1 MDDDSSSTL
10 PHMEAS
16 MHTWILAGLI
26 SSFIFILPLSA
37 QEPVKDTISQIVVVE
52 GVGASPEEAIKDA
65 FRKAVLQ
72 VGGSV
77 IYTETQIKKFEVI
90 NEEVGVD
97 NEIDGSRKL
106 NGSFYRIS
114 IKAEVEKKSLLAKL
128 RSSKVMMHRID
139 QDILIT
145 TMLIEF
151 RSKKNASATGWY
163 GPTRTKFQAR

>member
-1 MDDDSSSTL
+1 M
-10 PHMEAS
+10 
-16 MHTWILAGLI
+16 
-26 SSFIFILPLSA
+26 
-37 QEPVKDTISQIVVVE
+37 
-52 GVGASPEEAIKDA
+52 
-65 FRKAVLQ
+65 
-72 VGGSV
+72 

-90 NEEVGVD
+90 NEE
-97 NEIDGSRKL
+97 L
-106 NGSFYRIS
+106 GSFYRIS

-128 RSSKVMMHRID
+128 RSSEVMMHRID

>member
-16 MHTWILAGLI
+16 IHTWILAGLI

-37 QEPVKDTISQIVVVE
+37 QEPAKDTISQIVVVE

-90 NEEVGVD
+90 NEEVG
-97 NEIDGSRKL
+97 
-106 NGSFYRIS
+106 SFYRIS

-128 RSSKVMMHRID
+128 RSSEVMMHRID